1 MTSSRDPDAKIA
13 HATTAVILAAGKGT
27 RMNSERPKVLHEL
40 CGRSMLRHVIDA
52 AREAG
57 ASRILVV
64 VGHDR
69 DRVLEAF
76 PDDDLVWVVQEPQ
89 AGTGHALAVARE
101 AVGDAAQTLL
111 LLYGDV
117 PLIRAAGLRDLL
129 EAHRESGNRLTV
141 VTTHVDNPTG
151 YGRILRDDA
160 GSLRAI
166 REQIDVS
173 PEEAAVTEIN
183 TGIYA
188 LEAPQVFDVLER
200 VKPNERKGEV
210 YLTDVV
216 GLLREDDEP
225 VDAWCSP
232 DADDFRGVNSR
243 GDLAGAAETMRAR
256 ILDRHME
263 NGVTVV
269 DPKTTYVD
277 VDVEIGRDTVLHPC
291 TVIRDG
297 VRIGEGCEIGPF
309 AHLRVGT
316 SLADGAAIGNFTET
330 KNTTLGPGAKAKH
343 LTYLGDATV
352 GRGANIGA
360 GTITANYDGSKKSPT
375 HIGDG
380 AFIGSGTVLVAPAD
394 VGDRGVTGAGA
405 IVTRGSK
412 VGADEVYVGVPA
424 RKLERGAANRKAAN
438 AAGSSSEDVGSTDT
452 GSVGTGSGQTGD

>member
-1 MTSSRDPDAKIA
+1 MTST

-27 RMNSERPKVLHEL
+27 RMKSEHPKVLHEL

-52 AREAG
+52 ARGAG

-69 DRVLEAF
+69 VRVREAF

-101 AVGDAAQTLL
+101 AVGDDAQTLL

-117 PLIRAAGLRDLL
+117 PLIRAAGLRNLL
-129 EAHRESGNRLTV
+129 EAHRESGSRLTV
-141 VTTHVDNPTG
+141 VTTHVENPTG
-151 YGRILRDDA
+151 YGRILRDDS
-160 GSLRAI
+160 GSLCAI
-166 REQIDVS
+166 REQIDAT
-173 PEEAAVTEIN
+173 PEEAAIDEIN

-188 LEAPQVFDVLER
+188 LEAPRIFEVLAR
-200 VKPNERKGEV
+200 VEPNERKGEI
-210 YLTDVV
+210 YLTDAV
-216 GLLREDDEP
+216 GLLREDGEA

-243 GDLAGAAETMRAR
+243 RDLADAAETMRAR
-256 ILDRHME
+256 ILDQHME
-263 NGVTVV
+263 DGVTVV
-269 DPKTTYVD
+269 DPKTTFVD
-277 VDVEIGRDTVLHPC
+277 VGVEIGRDTVLHPC
-291 TVIRDG
+291 TVIREG
-297 VRIGEGCEIGPF
+297 VRIGERCEIGPF

-316 SLADGAAIGNFTET
+316 ELAEGAAIGNFTET
-330 KNTTLGPGAKAKH
+330 KNSTLGAGAKAKH

-375 HIGDG
+375 LIGDG
-380 AFIGSGTVLVAPAD
+380 AFIGSGTVLVAPAE
-394 VGDRGVTGAGA
+394 VGEGGVTGAGA

-412 VGADEVYVGVPA
+412 VGAGEVFVGVPA
-424 RKLERGAANRKAAN
+424 RKLERPGADSR
-438 AAGSSSEDVGSTDT
+438 ET
-452 GSVGTGSGQTGD
+452 GG